1 MDKSIILTGVRANAD
16 FTIGN
21 YLGAILPMV
30 KLQKKFSREH
40 QINIFVPDLH
50 SFTTPIKHKDLYLQI
65 IRSLKYYIASGIDLT
80 DDNVYIYRQS
90 YIAAHSELTVIL
102 NNFTYF
108 GELSRMTQFKEKKD
122 NDDNVSAGLFD
133 YPVLMAS
140 DILLYGARWVPVG
153 EDQRQHLELARD
165 IAIRVNNRFN
175 SEIFI
180 VPEEWSKQQQ
190 FIGRS
195 DGIRIRSLTNP
206 NKKMSKSDTDPNGS
220 ILLSDD
226 PAVATKKILAATTDS
241 NGEIKFD
248 MDNNPGVSNLIHI
261 LSLLIDEPIE
271 TTIKNWNGK
280 TNYLELKQAVAD
292 EVKIFLQNL
301 RKNISNMDE
310 SELMRK
316 LESSEYLMRDVA
328 IQRLYKIQQ
337 AVGLRP

>member
-16 FTIGN
+16 FTLGN
-21 YLGAILPMV
+21 YLGAIVPMV
-30 KLQKKFSREH
+30 NLQKKFSKEH

-50 SFTTPIKHKDLYLQI
+50 SFTTPVNHKDLYLSI
-65 IRSLKYYIASGIDLT
+65 IRSLKYYVAAGISLN
-80 DDNVYIYRQS
+80 DDNVFIYRQS
-90 YIAAHSELTVIL
+90 YIASHSELTIIL

-108 GELSRMTQFKEKKD
+108 GELSRMTQFKEKRD
-122 NDDNVSAGLFD
+122 DDDNVSAGLFD
-133 YPVLMAS
+133 YPVLMAA
-140 DILLYGARWVPVG
+140 DILLYGAHWVPVG

-165 IAIRVNNRFN
+165 IAIRVNNKFN
-175 SEIFI
+175 SEIFV

-206 NKKMSKSDTDPNGS
+206 TKKMSKSDTDPNGS
-220 ILLSDD
+220 ILLSDE
-226 PAVATKKILAATTDS
+226 PEIASKKILSATTDS
-241 NGEIKFD
+241 NGIIEFD
-248 MDNNPGVSNLIHI
+248 MEKNPGVSNLIHI
-261 LSLLIDEPIE
+261 LSLLIDEPLE
-271 TTIKNWNGK
+271 KTIKNWDGK

-292 EVKIFLQNL
+292 EVKLLLQNIK
-301 RKNISNMDE
+301 KNMSNIDE

-328 IQRLYKIQQ
+328 VQRLYKIQQ